1 MPVGRHGY
9 LALPP
14 APPRVLARLVD
25 PTDGARF
32 SGFGETSAAAERELA
47 GAVGA
52 WQEER
57 EERSQRAWERVE
69 WAIRGEVYDG

>member
-9 LALPP
+9 YAFPP
-14 APPRVLARLVD
+14 PSPRVLARLVD
-25 PTDGARF
+25 PVDGARF
-32 SGFGETSAAAERELA
+32 TGFGRSQAAAERELA

-69 WAIRGEVYDG
+69 LGLKNS

>member
-1 MPVGRHGY
+1 V
-9 LALPP
+9 
-14 APPRVLARLVD
+14 
-25 PTDGARF
+25 DGARF
-32 SGFGETSAAAERELA
+32 SGFGRSQAAAERELA

-69 WAIRGEVYDG
+69 LGLKNS

>member
-9 LALPP
+9 YAFPSP
-14 APPRVLARLVD
+14 SPRVLARLVD
-25 PTDGARF
+25 PVDGARF
-32 SGFGETSAAAERELA
+32 SGFGRSQAAAERELA

-57 EERSQRAWERVE
+57 EERSQAAYADCERLLK
-69 WAIRGEVYDG
+69 DFS